1 MDDRDDKTH
10 LHNSKDN
17 SYFIKEEI
25 NEEENVLNV
34 KNLIHVLLNKKYL
47 IKSQLSK

>member
-10 LHNSKDN
+10 LQNSN
-17 SYFIKEEI
+17 YYLCFIKEEI

-34 KNLIHVLLNKKYL
+34 KNLIHVLLNKKYQT
-47 IKSQLSK
+47 KSQLSK